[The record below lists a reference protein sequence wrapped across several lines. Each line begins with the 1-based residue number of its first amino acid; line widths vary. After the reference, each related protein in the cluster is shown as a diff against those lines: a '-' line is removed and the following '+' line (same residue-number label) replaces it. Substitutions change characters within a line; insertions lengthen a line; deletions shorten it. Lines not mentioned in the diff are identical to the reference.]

1 MATIAKFFHMG
12 GYAFYVWSAYA
23 LAAIV
28 LVLNVVGP
36 IRRERELRRELGRLS
51 RTRRGERA

>member
-1 MATIAKFFHMG
+1 MTLSQFFHMG
-12 GYAFYVWSAYA
+12 GYAFYVWTAYA

-51 RTRRGERA
+51 RTRREERT